1 MPFCPE
7 CRDEFQAWVKTCPD
21 CHVALVA
28 ELRPES
34 DPTSRPDRTRRAS
47 KSAKAKEPL
56 ALVASASNEP
66 EAKMWA
72 GILED
77 QGIHCMVK
85 THLSEMFRGFP
96 PTANIIQPSNL
107 QFDVCVL
114 QSDVERAREIL
125 GSP

>member
-1 MPFCPE
+1 MRFCPK
-7 CRDEFQAWVKTCPD
+7 CRDEFQDWVKTCPD

-66 EAKMWA
+66 EANMWA

-77 QGIHCMVK
+77 NGIHCMVK
-85 THLSEMFRGFP
+85 T
-96 PTANIIQPSNL
+96 
-107 QFDVCVL
+107 
-114 QSDVERAREIL
+114 
-125 GSP
+125 